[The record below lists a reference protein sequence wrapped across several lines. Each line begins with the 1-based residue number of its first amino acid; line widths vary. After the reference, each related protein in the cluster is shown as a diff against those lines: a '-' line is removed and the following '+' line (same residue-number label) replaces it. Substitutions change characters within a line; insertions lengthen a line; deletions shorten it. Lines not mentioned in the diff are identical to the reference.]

1 MLSENIEKLLKKERL
16 EAQQIGFQRGYAESR
31 LETMRE
37 IAHNLIAMNLLTDA
51 QIAQA
56 TTLKESEV
64 TALREALEAHDETAY
79 LLRSKK
85 NASRLLASIAEFEAD
100 KT

>member
-1 MLSENIEKLLKKERL
+1 MLSENIENLLKKDRM
-16 EAQQIGFQRGYAESR
+16 EAEEIGFQRGYV
-31 LETMRE
+31 ETLIE
-37 IAHNLIAMNLLTDA
+37 VAHNLIVMKLLTDA

-56 TTLKESEV
+56 TTLQESEV

>member
-1 MLSENIEKLLKKERL
+1 MLSENIENLLKKEQQ
-16 EAQQIGFQRGYAESR
+16 EAEEIGFQRGC
-31 LETMRE
+31 LET
-37 IAHNLIAMNLLTDA
+37 AHNLIAMDLLTDA
-51 QIAQA
+51 QIAEA

-64 TALREALEAHDETAY
+64 TALREALESHDETEY

-85 NASRLLASIAEFEAD
+85 NASRLLASIAEFRAD

>member
-1 MLSENIEKLLKKERL
+1 MLSENIENLLKKERMEAIAQVRL
-16 EAQQIGFQRGYAESR
+16 EA
-31 LETMRE
+31 MHE
-37 IAHNLIAMNLLTDA
+37 IAHNLIVMKLLTDA

-64 TALREALEAHDETAY
+64 TALREALESHDETEY

-85 NASRLLASIAEFEAD
+85 NASRLLASIEELKGAGE
-100 KT
+100 